1 MPWAS
6 HLDVLDTF
14 LGESFFF
21 GEVEMPLVESHL
33 AYTET
38 KSEDQLMQYP
48 NILIVI
54 YYCKV
59 SFRFKINIKKFCE
72 R

>member
-1 MPWAS
+1 
-6 HLDVLDTF
+6 
-14 LGESFFF
+14 
-21 GEVEMPLVESHL
+21 MPLVESHL

-59 SFRFKINIKKFCE
+59 SFKI
-72 R
+72 

>member
-1 MPWAS
+1 MPW
-6 HLDVLDTF
+6 
-14 LGESFFF
+14 
-21 GEVEMPLVESHL
+21 VESHL

-54 YYCKV
+54 SYCKV
-59 SFRFKINIKKFCE
+59 SIKI
-72 R
+72 